1 MCLGARFIVTN
12 TTWTASF
19 DLDNLESQQLRKTN
33 PGVPLDLASYATST
47 WGEVIS
53 SRMCLNPTSTWGKS
67 LQAFCSMRQLLG
79 EMHNRAILVLSWES
93 AARSCWS
100 SAGLLLIS
108 WWCWCPGLVV
118 VSWWSPGGLLAV
130 WWRSLGVSIS
140 LRSLGGF
147 RCGWSCDDL
156 LVFSGCL
163 GGLVGGLLASLPGG
177 LSVAPCISH
186 KANHPRWVMTV
197 FLVVWKN
204 SCDLCFPHHG
214 EPTTGLSRLPAP
226 KAVNDGTSIAADLA
240 RLVRVCVSKMAS
252 FWSFAAW
259 GSPVLRST

>member
-67 LQAFCSMRQLLG
+67 LQAFFSMRQLLG

-100 SAGLLLIS
+100 SAGLLVMS
-108 WWCWCPGLVV
+108 
-118 VSWWSPGGLLAV
+118 WSPGGFLV
-130 WWRSLGVSIS
+130 SSWRSPAGFFVE
-140 LRSLGGF
+140 SLGGLQVVS
-147 RCGWSCDDL
+147 WS
-156 LVFSGCL
+156 
-163 GGLVGGLLASLPGG
+163 
-177 LSVAPCISH
+177 
-186 KANHPRWVMTV
+186 
-197 FLVVWKN
+197 
-204 SCDLCFPHHG
+204 
-214 EPTTGLSRLPAP
+214 
-226 KAVNDGTSIAADLA
+226 
-240 RLVRVCVSKMAS
+240 
-252 FWSFAAW
+252 
-259 GSPVLRST
+259 